1 MSSFAGKCVGHR
13 MCYLQWVT
21 VRQKM
26 YLLCTVYTEKYSP
39 KSYVINFHMQMSSS
53 QWEEQRWFSHMKKN
67 DTFNKNRERCFF
79 TCEKNDTSNQK
90 PQRCVSLVPKFLPFI
105 GACSFADMQWEK
117 FFSKSFSSK
126 KSEKHPGNL
135 SGIVLFV
142 SLSMKKTVESWENK
156 RKGKNWTRHK
166 LKLC

>member
-53 QWEEQRWFSHMKKN
+53 QSEEQRWFSHMKKMIRSIRIAN
-67 DTFNKNRERCFF
+67 DVF
-79 TCEKNDTSNQK
+79 
-90 PQRCVSLVPKFLPFI
+90 SLV
-105 GACSFADMQWEK
+105 
-117 FFSKSFSSK
+117 
-126 KSEKHPGNL
+126 
-135 SGIVLFV
+135 
-142 SLSMKKTVESWENK
+142 
-156 RKGKNWTRHK
+156 RKMIRPIRSHRGV
-166 LKLC
+166 